1 MQKSINFAGM
11 KRSLNI
17 LLVSLLSFMVVF
29 LSVGTTFMHCL
40 RSGTVKMG
48 VMEMMAKTD
57 CCAKK
62 GMGQKVTGKQPHACC
77 HGGQPGKQ
85 WKSHCMEYQ
94 QVKLSPTLSVQ
105 KADFDTMPV
114 FAGIQLGAWSLL
126 PHPVVCS
133 IQKVRYWNRNVPHSP
148 PRTYLTL
155 LNTLII

>member
-1 MQKSINFAGM
+1 M

-17 LLVSLLSFMVVF
+17 LLVSLLSLMVVF

-40 RSGTVKMG
+40 RYDTVKMG
-48 VMEMMAKTD
+48 VVETMTKED

-62 GMGQKVTGKQPHACC
+62 NMGHETNGKQQHACC
-77 HGGQPGKQ
+77 HGMQQGEQ

-105 KADFDTMPV
+105 KVDFDTAPV
-114 FAGIQLGAWSLL
+114 FAGIQQGSWSLL
-126 PHPVVCS
+126 PRPVICS
-133 IQKVRYWNRNVPHSP
+133 IQKARYWNTNVPHSP
-148 PRTYLTL
+148 PRAYLAM

>member
-1 MQKSINFAGM
+1 M

-48 VMEMMAKTD
+48 VMEMTAKTD

-62 GMGQKVTGKQPHACC
+62 SMGQEVAGKQHHAYC
-77 HGGQPGKQ
+77 HGGQYGKQ

-105 KADFDTMPV
+105 KADFDTVPV
-114 FAGIQLGAWSLL
+114 FAGIQPGAWSLL
-126 PHPVVCS
+126 PHPAVCH
-133 IQKVRYWNRNVPHSP
+133 IQKVRHWNRNVPHSP
-148 PRTYLTL
+148 PRTYLAL